1 MIRPKLLWRLLH
13 INWVL
18 VLHGLDELILA
29 THLFRPF
36 RFLAILSP
44 NYWYRFK
51 DQPRGVRI
59 RKTLEDLGPIFVKF
73 GQTLSTRRDLFPKDI
88 AIELVK
94 LQDKVPPFSS
104 AEARAIIEK
113 ELGSPIS
120 ENFAEFEDV
129 PLASAS
135 IAQVHVA
142 KLKTG
147 EDVVVKVLRPG
158 VNEDVQRDIDL
169 LYELARLAQRFWEDA
184 KRLRPIEVVAEFEKT
199 ILDELDLVRE
209 AASASE
215 LRRNFEHS
223 KILYIPKVYW
233 DWTRERILVLER
245 VYGIPIGDVDKLKNE
260 NIDLKLLAERGV
272 EIFFTQVLRDNFF
285 HADMHPGNIF
295 VAPDASY
302 VAVDFGIV
310 GSLTL
315 ADLDYLANNLLAFFN
330 RDYRRVAEL
339 HIESEWV
346 PKETRIGQLE
356 SAIRTVCEPIF
367 EKPLKEISYGH
378 LLLRLFQAARRFN
391 AEVQPQLVLF
401 QKTLLNIEGL
411 GRQLYPELDLWQ
423 TAKPILEK
431 WYKERIGPKAAIKKL
446 QKEFPEWSESMPEIP
461 GLVHRVLKQ
470 ASTGQ
475 LEIQWRS
482 DGLEALRHQ
491 LARNNRRSVA
501 ATTGSAFI
509 IGAAV
514 ILGLDGYSPEMLGPA
529 PVLSWLLTGMG
540 LVFLISAWN
549 SD

>member
-1 MIRPKLLWRLLH
+1 MIRPKMLWRLLH

-73 GQTLSTRRDLFPKDI
+73 GQTLSTRRDLFPEDI
-88 AIELVK
+88 AVELVK

-104 AEARAIIEK
+104 VEARAIIEK
-113 ELGSPIS
+113 ELGSSIS
-120 ENFAEFEDV
+120 ENFAAFEDI

-142 KLKTG
+142 KLKSG
-147 EDVVVKVLRPG
+147 EDVVVKVLRPD
-158 VNEDVQRDIDL
+158 VKKTVQRDIEL
-169 LYELARLAQRFWEDA
+169 LYELARMAQKFWNDA

-233 DWTRERILVLER
+233 DWTREKILVLER
-245 VYGIPIGDVDKLKNE
+245 VYGIPIGDVDRLKSE

-310 GSLTL
+310 GSLTF
-315 ADLDYLANNLLAFFN
+315 ADLEYLANNLLAFFN

-346 PKETRIGQLE
+346 PKETRIDQLE

-367 EKPLKEISYGH
+367 EKPLKEISYGQ

-411 GRQLYPELDLWQ
+411 GRELYPELDLWK

-446 QKEFPEWSESMPEIP
+446 RQEFPEWSESMPEIP

-475 LEIQWRS
+475 LEMQWRS
-482 DGLEALRHQ
+482 DELEGIRHQ

-501 ATTGSAFI
+501 AVTGSGFI
-509 IGAAV
+509 ISAAV
-514 ILGLDGYSPEMLGPA
+514 ILGLDGYSPEMLGSA
-529 PVLSWLLTGMG
+529 PILTWLLTGMG